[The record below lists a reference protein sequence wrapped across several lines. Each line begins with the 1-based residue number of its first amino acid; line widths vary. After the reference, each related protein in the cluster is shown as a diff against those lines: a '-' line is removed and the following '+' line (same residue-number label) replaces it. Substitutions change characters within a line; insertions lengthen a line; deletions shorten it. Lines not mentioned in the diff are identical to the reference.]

1 MRTVGAVTTRNR
13 WSVEDWVSLV
23 VRLFF
28 GAVLGALVG
37 MSWVLWVSP
46 IEHTSVNWALFGLVV
61 VVCALLSLRYGD
73 DPWAYLRD
81 WI

>member
-1 MRTVGAVTTRNR
+1 MTRNR
-13 WSVEDWVSLV
+13 WSVEEWIGLV

-28 GAVLGALVG
+28 GAVLGVLVG
-37 MSWVLWVSP
+37 LSWVLWVSP
-46 IEHTSVNWALFGLVV
+46 IEHTTVNWVLFGLVV

-73 DPWAYLRD
+73 DLWTHLKD

>member
-1 MRTVGAVTTRNR
+1 MTRNA
-13 WSVEDWVSLV
+13 WSLEDWIGLV

-28 GAVLGALVG
+28 GAILGALVG

-46 IEHTSVNWALFGLVV
+46 IEHAGVNWVLFGLVV

-73 DPWAYLRD
+73 DLWTHLKD